1 MDIEKLT
8 QAIKDIVIGELK
20 QEFKEF
26 RTEVR
31 GELAGYRLAIES
43 LSERMKNIE
52 NDIRDI
58 RRAIGETN
66 KKIDEVK
73 DSLSVKID
81 EVKDS
86 LSVRI
91 DEVKDS
97 LSVRIDSL
105 LVRIDEVKDSLSVR
119 IDSLSV
125 RIDDLYMEVSEIK
138 GDLKK
143 ALADKVVIED
153 MILRIER
160 LEEKVAA

>member
-26 RTEVR
+26 RTEIR

-52 NDIRDI
+52 NDIREI
-58 RRAIGETN
+58 RGAIGETN
-66 KKIDEVK
+66 K
-73 DSLSVKID
+73 
-81 EVKDS
+81 
-86 LSVRI
+86 RI
-91 DEVKDS
+91 DEV
-97 LSVRIDSL
+97 RDSL
-105 LVRIDEVKDSLSVR
+105 LVKIDDVRDSLSAR
-119 IDSLSV
+119 IDGLSA

-160 LEEKVAA
+160 LEERAAV

>member
-8 QAIKDIVIGELK
+8 QAIKDVVIGELK

-52 NDIRDI
+52 NDVRDI
-58 RRAIGETN
+58 RIAITETN
-66 KKIDEVK
+66 KRIDETNK
-73 DSLSVKID
+73 
-81 EVKDS
+81 
-86 LSVRI
+86 RI

-97 LSVRIDSL
+97 LSEKIDNVRDYLLARIDKRMDDANK
-105 LVRIDEVKDSLSVR
+105 RIDY
-119 IDSLSV
+119 I
-125 RIDDLYMEVSEIK
+125 YMNVSEIK
-138 GDLKK
+138 GDIKK
-143 ALADKVVIED
+143 ALADKVVMDD

-160 LEEKVAA
+160 LEEKVVV

>member
-52 NDIRDI
+52 DDIRDI
-58 RRAIGETN
+58 RIAIVETN
-66 KKIDEVK
+66 KRIDETNKRIDETNKRVEEVK
-73 DSLSVKID
+73 DSL
-81 EVKDS
+81 
-86 LSVRI
+86 LARI
-91 DEVKDS
+91 DKRMDDANR
-97 LSVRIDSL
+97 RIDH
-105 LVRIDEVKDSLSVR
+105 
-119 IDSLSV
+119 
-125 RIDDLYMEVSEIK
+125 LYMEVSGIR

-160 LEEKVAA
+160 LEEKAAV

>member
-1 MDIEKLT
+1 MEIEKLT

-52 NDIRDI
+52 NDIRDVRREIVEINKRIDGTNI
-58 RRAIGETN
+58 RIDGINERIEGTN
-66 KKIDEVK
+66 IRIDGLR
-73 DSLSVKID
+73 DSLST
-81 EVKDS
+81 
-86 LSVRI
+86 RM
-91 DEVKDS
+91 
-97 LSVRIDSL
+97 
-105 LVRIDEVKDSLSVR
+105 
-119 IDSLSV
+119 
-125 RIDDLYMEVSEIK
+125 DDVYMEVSEIK

-143 ALADKVVIED
+143 ALADKVVIDD

-160 LEEKVAA
+160 LEEKVVV

>member
-1 MDIEKLT
+1 MEIEKLT

-52 NDIRDI
+52 NDIRDVRREIVEINKRIDGTNI
-58 RRAIGETN
+58 RIDGINERIEGTN
-66 KKIDEVK
+66 IRIDGINERIEGTNIRIDGLR
-73 DSLSVKID
+73 DSLST
-81 EVKDS
+81 
-86 LSVRI
+86 RM
-91 DEVKDS
+91 
-97 LSVRIDSL
+97 
-105 LVRIDEVKDSLSVR
+105 
-119 IDSLSV
+119 
-125 RIDDLYMEVSEIK
+125 DDVYMEVSEIK

-143 ALADKVVIED
+143 ALADKVVIDD

-160 LEEKVAA
+160 LEEKVVV